1 MTSNR
6 LTPRDTGAVAIPFDM
21 ASQREVALPRITFRP
36 EPRHV
41 MHGLVFTM
49 ALTVIAASRLS
60 SQAPQLPPI
69 PDATSIAASASVN
82 PANAIVARV
91 LTTTQVT
98 AVKPSPDAGG
108 GIIAQAAL
116 SIAGFDRSAFN
127 LGLPVTLPAPAVP
140 AAAPPLKPAPKIQDY
155 EVQDGDNPYAL
166 AGSFGISEET
176 LLAANSMDADSVL
189 QVGEH
194 VLIPPVTG
202 VMVTTQPGDTV
213 SAIADQW
220 KIDPAKLISA
230 NQLPGDAQALIAG
243 EPLVIP
249 DAQPAVS
256 IYPDTNVTLAPSPA
270 AAAKPLLKTASPAAA
285 TAARKVTVPEP
296 PPITKPAVAAPSHSI
311 NWFPY
316 GQCTWWAANQ
326 RPDIGTRV
334 VGNAAAWAYSAR
346 AAGLATGVVPRVGA
360 VVVYQP
366 GAQGAGWV
374 GHVAYVTSVS
384 GNSFTISEMNF
395 NGWGRVDTRTSWT
408 GPGVSFIY

>member
-1 MTSNR
+1 
-6 LTPRDTGAVAIPFDM
+6 
-21 ASQREVALPRITFRP
+21 
-36 EPRHV
+36 

-49 ALTVIAASRLS
+49 ALGVIAASRLS
-60 SQAPQLPPI
+60 SQGPQLPPP
-69 PDATSIAASASVN
+69 PDATSIAASAPVN

-98 AVKPSPDAGG
+98 AIKPSPDAGG

-116 SIAGFDRSAFN
+116 SIAGFDRAAFN
-127 LGLPVTLPAPAVP
+127 IGLPVTLPAPP
-140 AAAPPLKPAPKIQDY
+140 AAAAPAPPVKPAPKIQDY
-155 EVQDGDNPYAL
+155 EVQDGDNPYDL
-166 AGSFGISEET
+166 AGQFGISEET
-176 LLAANSMDADSVL
+176 LLAANSMDADSTL
-189 QVGEH
+189 QIGEH

-202 VMVTTQPGDTV
+202 VMVTTQQGDTV
-213 SAIADQW
+213 NAIADQW

-230 NQLPGDAQALIAG
+230 NQLPAGAQALVAG

-256 IYPDTNVTLAPSPA
+256 IYTDGGITLAPSPA
-270 AAAKPLLKTASPAAA
+270 AGAKPLLKAASPVAAA
-285 TAARKVTVPEP
+285 APRVTVPAP
-296 PPITKPAVAAPSHSI
+296 PPITKPAVAAPAHSI

-334 VGNAAAWAYSAR
+334 VGNASAWAYSAR

-395 NGWGRVDTRTSWT
+395 NAWGRVDTRQSWT